1 MNIGFDI
8 DGVLTNFEKFV
19 ATYGC
24 KFLKTTIKNIKISQ
38 INDDDIAEMF
48 NCDLETEER
57 FWNEYIKVY
66 CTEYSARLGLA
77 EMMTEL
83 RKKHNIIII
92 TNRSASMV
100 PTDTMISWVKGW
112 LEKEKIP
119 YDKIVFNHGSK
130 LQACLDNKIDVMIE
144 DSPKHI
150 KELSQY
156 MNCICFD
163 SHYNTE
169 CEGENIRR
177 CYSSYDL
184 YEHIREIELS
194 RTVSALGATIA

>member
-8 DGVLTNFEKFV
+8 DGVLTDFETFI

-24 KFLKTTIKNIKISQ
+24 KFLGTTIKNMAISQ

-48 NCDLETEER
+48 ACDTETENK
-57 FWNEYIKVY
+57 FWKEYVEKY
-66 CTEYSARLGLA
+66 CTEYPSRLGLSDV
-77 EMMTEL
+77 MTEL
-83 RKKHNIIII
+83 KKQHTIIII
-92 TNRSASMV
+92 TNRSV
-100 PTDTMISWVKGW
+100 PIVPMEIMKSWVKEW
-112 LEKEKIP
+112 LAKEKLP
-119 YDKIVFNHGSK
+119 YDKIVFNNGSK

-150 KELSQY
+150 KELSEY

-163 SHYNTE
+163 SHYNTD
-169 CEGENIRR
+169 CKGKNIRR

-184 YEHIREIELS
+184 YEHIKEIELS
-194 RTVSALGATIA
+194 GTVTAFRTAIA

>member
-8 DGVLTNFEKFV
+8 DGVLTDFETFV

-38 INDDDIAEMF
+38 INDDDISEMF
-48 NCDLETEER
+48 NCDIETENS
-57 FWNEYIKVY
+57 FWNEYIELY
-66 CTEYSARLGLA
+66 CTEYPSRLGLSDVIS
-77 EMMTEL
+77 EL
-83 RKKHNIIII
+83 KKAHKIIII

-100 PTDTMISWVKGW
+100 PMERMTSWVKGW

-150 KELSQY
+150 KELSEHI
-156 MNCICFD
+156 NCICFD
-163 SHYNTE
+163 SHYNSE
-169 CEGENIRR
+169 CEGKNIRR

-184 YEHIREIELS
+184 YEHIKEIEL
-194 RTVSALGATIA
+194 TGAVSAFSATVA